1 LLPRRRILVVA
12 ALLSPSSEHFSV
24 RASVGDRWIVR
35 EIRRLSTDMN
45 GDPGW
50 TLSNA
55 IRRGEPL
62 PVVQEI
68 VEQWPD
74 AAANKVGGSYALHEA
89 VQFDSPLE
97 VVKLV
102 YEACPGIIQ
111 QYDEYY
117 DTLPLHLL
125 GPETPLA
132 VVEFLVDAY
141 PEALLMRGGEGGFYG
156 REELPVHTAIFANAS
171 MEVVTLFVER
181 NRDALLMPNND
192 GMLPIHVAAGGTF
205 LMEGHPQ
212 QLELVRYLA
221 EQCPV
226 SVETLSR
233 SPAPQSTRGN
243 DVDGDEGQCPRVQEL
258 AIHVA
263 ARSFL
268 RQRLEITQYLA
279 ARYPESLGV
288 ATTNGGGELPVH
300 LAARTPG
307 PRQLE
312 VIQFLA
318 QQSPESLRLAT
329 QNDDGELPLQL
340 AARMPGPEQ
349 LDVIRFLAQEYPES
363 LGAATGHG
371 KLLVH
376 LALGS
381 CSAPAVVEHLLE
393 SLPEEVPDETRL
405 GLVHCAVRSVEE
417 IVLIHFSGGP
427 GQCLLQSLN
436 VLAAALPM
444 SLRTTD
450 SQGWLPIHVAVH
462 LTSVHHLSADLV
474 ERLAELDPG
483 SLLVASNDGDLPL
496 HIAVAGE
503 DQRKRRNTNGFPLT
517 TVLLQ
522 RSPLSARVAGRDGN
536 CPIHTAIALRKFPL
550 VHLMAQLDPEASRT
564 VGAGERTPLH
574 VAAALPRFNPSEDN
588 QNGDGVLD
596 AVRLLI
602 GTWQESLILPDANG
616 DLPIHVAI
624 ARLEND
630 GAAEVVPAM
639 PERDPHQ
646 QLPTEDDGNNDG
658 SFEMI
663 KLLVDGGSG
672 ALSKTGA
679 DGIVPLRLAIRN
691 RAARLDVIYYLL
703 RTNPLP
709 LIRHEL

>member
-1 LLPRRRILVVA
+1 
-12 ALLSPSSEHFSV
+12 
-24 RASVGDRWIVR
+24 
-35 EIRRLSTDMN
+35 MN

-74 AAANKVGGSYALHEA
+74 AAANKVDGLYALHEA
-89 VQFDSPLE
+89 IQYVLPLE

-102 YEACPGIIQ
+102 YEASPEVIQ
-111 QYDEYY
+111 KYDFS
-117 DTLPLHLL
+117 DALPLHLI
-125 GPETPLA
+125 GTETPLE
-132 VVEFLVDAY
+132 VVEFLVDKS
-141 PEALLMRGGEGGFYG
+141 PEALLIRGGKGGFYG
-156 REELPVHTAIFANAS
+156 RENLPIHTAIFANAS
-171 MEVVTLFVER
+171 MEVVTLLVER
-181 NRDALLMPNND
+181 NRDTLLMPNKE
-192 GMLPIHVAAGGTF
+192 GVLPIHAAAGGSF
-205 LMEGHPQ
+205 WLEDDPQ

-226 SVETLSR
+226 SVETLTHD
-233 SPAPQSTRGN
+233 PAPQSARGDDN
-243 DVDGDEGQCPRVQEL
+243 DEGQGPRVQEL

-268 RQRLEITQYLA
+268 TQRLEIIQYLA

-288 ATTNGGGELPVH
+288 ATANGSGELPIH

-307 PRQLE
+307 PQQLE

-318 QQSPESLRLAT
+318 QQNRESLGVAT
-329 QNDDGELPLQL
+329 TNGSGELPIHL
-340 AARMPGPEQ
+340 AARTPGPEQ

-363 LGAATGHG
+363 LGAATAHG

-381 CSAPAVVEHLLE
+381 CSAPALVEHLLE
-393 SLPEEVPDETRL
+393 RLPEEVPNETRL
-405 GLVHCAVRSVEE
+405 GLVHCAVWSVEE
-417 IVLIHFSGGP
+417 IDEVHFSGGA
-427 GQCLLQSLN
+427 GQCLLQNLN

-450 SQGWLPIHVAVH
+450 SQGALPIHVAVY
-462 LTSVHHLSADLV
+462 LTNVHHLSADLA

-483 SLLVASNDGDLPL
+483 SLLVATNDGDLPL
-496 HIAVAGE
+496 HIAVAGD
-503 DQRKRRNTNGFPLT
+503 DQYGFPLT
-517 TVLLQ
+517 TALLQ

-574 VAAALPRFNPSEDN
+574 VAAALPRFNPSWDN
-588 QNGDGVLD
+588 QNDDGVLD

-602 GTWQESLILPDANG
+602 GTWQESLLLPDANG

-639 PERDPHQ
+639 PGRDPHQ
-646 QLPTEDDGNNDG
+646 QLPAEDDGNNDG
-658 SFEMI
+658 PFEMI